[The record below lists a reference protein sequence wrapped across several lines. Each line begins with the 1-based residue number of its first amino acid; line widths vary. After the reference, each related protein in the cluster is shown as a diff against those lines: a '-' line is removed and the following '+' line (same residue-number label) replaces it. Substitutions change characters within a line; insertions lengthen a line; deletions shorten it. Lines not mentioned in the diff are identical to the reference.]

1 MGGSTSRE
9 GQDVD
14 PPIKVPLVNG
24 LDEGTFLGGST
35 YQVGGARACDD
46 GTFMGGST
54 YLSELDVDVDMGY
67 VGTPPMT
74 LVWYLSPLQRHP

>member
-24 LDEGTFLGGST
+24 LDEGTFLGWST
-35 YQVGGARACDD
+35 YQVGGARACED

-54 YLSELDVDVDMGY
+54 YHLGLDVGVNMGVVD
-67 VGTPPMT
+67 TPPMT
-74 LVWYLSPLQRHP
+74 LMWYLSPL